1 MSLLKHSG
9 NPISKVILVGG
20 VLIGGTLSL
29 ALLINMLKK
38 DRIAAEGE
46 KLAQAISRLP
56 MNAGNVTLSAN
67 DLTLMAQQL
76 MAAMDKMGTDGE
88 SIFRVMQRATT
99 KDDLVALIKA
109 FGVHRYYLWGR
120 SEKRGAYLNLTEW
133 LKRELSSSAFNKNVA
148 AIYQKFG
155 MQY

>member
-1 MSLLKHSG
+1 MSMLKNSDSPV
-9 NPISKVILVGG
+9 NKLVLVGG

-29 ALLINMLKK
+29 ALLIKMLKK
-38 DRIAAEGE
+38 DTVTVEGE
-46 KLAQAISRLP
+46 KMAQAISQLP
-56 MNAGNVTLSAN
+56 LNTSNVTLSGN
-67 DLTLMAQQL
+67 DLTMMAQQL
-76 MAAMDKMGTDGE
+76 MAAMDRVGTDDD
-88 SIFRVMQRATT
+88 SIYRVLQRIAT

-120 SEKRGAYLNLTEW
+120 SESRGAYLNLTEW
-133 LKRELSSSAFNKNVA
+133 LKKELSGSAFEKNVA

>member
-1 MSLLKHSG
+1 MNLLKNSG
-9 NPISKVILVGG
+9 NPINKVILVGG
-20 VLIGGTLSL
+20 VIIGGTLSL
-29 ALLINMLKK
+29 ALLIKMLKK
-38 DRIAAEGE
+38 DSITAEGE
-46 KLAQAISRLP
+46 KMAQAINQLP
-56 MNAGNVTLSAN
+56 MNASNVTLNSN

-88 SIFRVMQRATT
+88 SIFRVMQRLTT
-99 KDDLVALIKA
+99 KDDLAALIKA

-133 LKRELSSSAFNKNVA
+133 LKQELSSSAFNKNVA